1 MQGVLLDTSFLI
13 TLADRNRSNHET
25 AKRYWKFFLESQTPI
40 YLSTIVIS
48 EFELKQPID
57 HSILRSCIILPFN
70 HADAV
75 KSAQLN
81 FAKYKAEAANRDALK
96 DDFKI
101 VAQAEV
107 QGAAFLVTD
116 DVETLFKICS
126 RLKAAGAVSF
136 SAIKLVDGFHDST
149 GQKLLETVLD
159 DADAVQNEDGNSATG
174 D

>member
-1 MQGVLLDTSFLI
+1 MQGVSLDTSFLI
-13 TLADRNRSNHET
+13 TLADRNRPNHET

-57 HSILRSCIILPFN
+57 NIILRSCIILPFN

-81 FAKYKAEAANRDALK
+81 FAKYKSEAASRDALK

-101 VAQAEV
+101 IAQAEV
-107 QGAAFLVTD
+107 QGLAFLITD
-116 DVETLFKICS
+116 DVETLFKICGQ
-126 RLKAAGAVSF
+126 LKATGAVSF
-136 SAIKLVDGFHDST
+136 SAIKLSDGFHDST
-149 GQKLLETVLD
+149 GQKLLESILD
-159 DADAVQNEDGNSATG
+159 DAAGSQAEEGQPPKG